1 MAKTREIA
9 CKYYEYEGCT
19 CSKRSK
25 ECHFRKEMQ
34 TCGKY
39 EKGHGQPARKDLRKI
54 KRQKAIDKQI
64 RKDFY

>member
-19 CSKRSK
+19 CSKRGK

-39 EKGHGQPARKDLRKI
+39 EKGAIYDLLWCREI
-54 KRQKAIDKQI
+54 AYNNCSFCGTYNYI
-64 RKDFY
+64 